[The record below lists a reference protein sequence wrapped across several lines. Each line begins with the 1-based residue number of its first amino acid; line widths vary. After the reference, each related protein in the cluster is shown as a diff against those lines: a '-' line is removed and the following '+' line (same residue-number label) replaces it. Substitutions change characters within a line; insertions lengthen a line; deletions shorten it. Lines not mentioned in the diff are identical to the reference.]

1 MLLDFFESWNSKSRM
16 GKFEVLV
23 ISYIFAICMELS
35 IFSENS
41 VGVNIKIFFQY
52 FMETHSLIYIITIH
66 CFGNAYFFHL
76 NLTLLHFI
84 FAQKRLKT
92 QKSKIAPV
100 SRHVH
105 GLLELL
111 GQRSISNAPKRTAFI
126 LTSLEHSMSS
136 IS

>member
-35 IFSENS
+35 IFS
-41 VGVNIKIFFQY
+41 KKFFWNEYQN
-52 FMETHSLIYIITIH
+52 FLSIDIITIH
-66 CFGNAYFFHL
+66 CLAMQCLLFFHL

-84 FAQKRLKT
+84 FALKRLKT

-111 GQRSISNAPKRTAFI
+111 GQRSISNAPERTAFI